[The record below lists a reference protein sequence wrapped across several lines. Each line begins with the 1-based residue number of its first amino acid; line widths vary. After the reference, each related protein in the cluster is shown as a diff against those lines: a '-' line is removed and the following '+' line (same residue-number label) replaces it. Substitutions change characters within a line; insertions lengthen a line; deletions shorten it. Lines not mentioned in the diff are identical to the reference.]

1 MSKFKI
7 TIIEAEGLDAD
18 SEFGLV
24 RTVRELLE
32 RQGGTVVI
40 STAPAAAA
48 ESTPAAVEVEDEDDQ
63 ADPAP
68 EPEPVA
74 VRQPPQRA
82 AAAPVRSQDD
92 IDAIVIDALT
102 FNPAISMGDLAIK
115 AYGPSDKNAG
125 RKLPWTLKNLAA
137 RGLVERLS
145 ASTWRVLAASELDA
159 GAGADGDD
167 EDEEG
172 EGGGYVDDDEPR
184 ELDLS

>member
-40 STAPAAAA
+40 STAPPAAAA
-48 ESTPAAVEVEDEDDQ
+48 ESTPVAVEAQDEDDQ

-74 VRQPPQRA
+74 VRQPPQR

-115 AYGPSDKNAG
+115 AYGPNDKNAG

-145 ASTWRVLAASELDA
+145 ASTWRVGADA
-159 GAGADGDD
+159 GGDD

-172 EGGGYVDDDEPR
+172 EVDGDDDEPR